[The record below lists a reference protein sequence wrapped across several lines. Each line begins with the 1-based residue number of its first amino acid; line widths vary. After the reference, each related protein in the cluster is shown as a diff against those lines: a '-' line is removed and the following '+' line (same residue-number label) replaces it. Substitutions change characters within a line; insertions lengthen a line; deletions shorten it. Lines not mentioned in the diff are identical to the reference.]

1 MNTLTNSHVLFR
13 EEQRFWRP
21 WMAALFLPLLLITLI
36 VGFGFWQ
43 QAVRGIPWGNH
54 PASNSGLML
63 AAVVSLFAP
72 ALSFWML
79 YTLRLTT
86 MVDHQGVELQLW
98 PLWRRHLSFAEI
110 RAAFARDYSPLW
122 EYGGWGLRL
131 GWKGWAYNVSGKR
144 GVQLELDRGL
154 PVLIG
159 SQHPEELI
167 AAIEKVKNA

>member
-79 YTLRLTT
+79 YSLRLTT
-86 MVDHQGVELQLW
+86 MVDHQGIDLQLW
-98 PLWRRHLSFAEI
+98 PIWRRHHGSI
-110 RAAFARDYSPLW
+110 RGQKPPLRPPSCGAQVTTQQIDTSP
-122 EYGGWGLRL
+122 
-131 GWKGWAYNVSGKR
+131 
-144 GVQLELDRGL
+144 
-154 PVLIG
+154 P
-159 SQHPEELI
+159 P
-167 AAIEKVKNA
+167 KNATNVPSP